1 MKISNGFQWAAIPV
15 FGIGLLSAALAAPPI
30 AITADEAFDAVIQQV
45 IPGTNH
51 SSRVALID
59 VRDPVEY
66 FFSGAAAKVMKI
78 TLNNSRGRAIEIV
91 PDDKVRLIHGGKAIE
106 YRVHGRYQRMLVSN
120 IKAMDLKPLALNIPF
135 WRRKADGKG
144 WDQDTDPFYE
154 AIEALKNTYDV
165 LILYCRT
172 GGRSSLAGAG
182 INEDLGLRIYEI
194 DIADPNGGIGGFSG
208 SPYGNAYNGYTGFP
222 GRPTGTQSYA
232 GFPGRPTGTQKYRSV
247 SWLDAGLP
255 VTTQFLSP
263 P

>member
-1 MKISNGFQWAAIPV
+1 MRISNGLQWAAIPV

-45 IPGTNH
+45 IPGTKY

-66 FFSGAAAKVMKI
+66 FFTGAAAKVLKI

-120 IKAMDLKPLALNIPF
+120 IEAMDLEPLALNIPF
-135 WRRKADGKG
+135 WRRTANGKG

-154 AIEALKNTYDV
+154 AIEELKDTYDV

-172 GGRSSLAGAG
+172 GGRSSRAGAG
-182 INEDLGLRIYEI
+182 IDDLGLGLRIYEI

-222 GRPTGTQSYA
+222 GRPTGTQNY
-232 GFPGRPTGTQKYRSV
+232 GSV